1 MILRPARP
9 HADAADA
16 RRLRLRAATRRRG
29 RLREPSSSSEAEEEA
44 AEEAAA
50 ADGAAAPAGPANLH
64 ELVGVL
70 ETPAG
75 VRLFKAAFRENMLY
89 KVRKY
94 GELRARAEEEVA
106 RAQEVIDLRL
116 PDLKRAARID
126 AESTADHWAIFE
138 SISQGYSEAKERAS
152 QFEAIENRARA
163 RLAGSMAVAEVVPG
177 DAALGL
183 RDELVGALRVLGR
196 FAAQVHIVAAAVD
209 LVGAFLKDPR
219 LFRRKLM
226 NMMMLGRA
234 GTGKTTIAEA
244 IGDVF
249 ARAGMFVGDRLIE
262 AGRAELVGQYEGQTV
277 ARTRAFLVSHLDA
290 GVIFVDEAYAI
301 TPWQDGKPEGY
312 GSEAATAMVEF
323 MSRYPGLYCIIT
335 AGYEKDMTRY
345 FLPTNQ
351 GLSRRFPYKFVLH
364 DMTPDELLDVFRRTL
379 RLVLDPAAADAPLGA
394 AADGD
399 AYFTGDAY
407 AYLRRL
413 AAACTQGHVEYVAED
428 DPATRRTYRR
438 VRTFRPR
445 WELMH
450 RLFENQAA
458 SMTLLA
464 DEAITVLMAALA
476 FDDAVASGAAA
487 PRHRAQGRAA
497 MRDIVVHRI
506 LHVALSE
513 AEDYLAQL
521 RQVE

>member
-1 MILRPARP
+1 MILRPVR
-9 HADAADA
+9 DAADA
-16 RRLRLRAATRRRG
+16 PRRLRLRAATRRQRG
-29 RLREPSSSSEAEEEA
+29 RLREPPTPSSSSEEEA
-44 AEEAAA
+44 ADADDA
-50 ADGAAAPAGPANLH
+50 ADGGGGPANLH

-70 ETPAG
+70 ESPSG

-94 GELRARAEEEVA
+94 GELRARAEEDAA
-106 RAQEVIDLRL
+106 RAQEVVDLRM

-126 AESTADHWAIFE
+126 ADSTADHWAIFE

-152 QFEAIENRARA
+152 QFEAIQNRARA
-163 RLAGSMAVAEVVPG
+163 RLAGSMAAADVVPG
-177 DAALGL
+177 DTALGL
-183 RDELVGALRVLGR
+183 RDELVAALRVLGQ
-196 FAAQVHIVAAAVD
+196 FTAQAHIVAAAVD

-226 NMMMLGRA
+226 NLMMLGRA

-249 ARAGMFVGDRLIE
+249 ARAGMFVGSRLIE

-301 TPWQDGKPEGY
+301 TPWSDGKPEGY

-323 MSRYPGLYCIIT
+323 MTRYPGLYCLIT
-335 AGYEKDMTRY
+335 AGYERDMTRY

-351 GLSRRFPYKFVLH
+351 GLSRRFPYKFVLN

-379 RLVLDPAAADAPLGA
+379 RLVLPHDGAAADAPLGA
-394 AADGD
+394 AVDGD

-407 AYLRRL
+407 AYLRHL
-413 AAACTQGHVEYVAED
+413 AAVCTQGHVEYATED
-428 DPATRRTYRR
+428 DPATRRTYR

-458 SMTLLA
+458 SMALLA

-476 FDDAVASGAAA
+476 FDDGGAA